1 MVNLEADFFTEL
13 MMVDWCDL
21 YKVLGVGCGAGCW
34 VGRREGGTEGGWV
47 GTGKVG

>member
-21 YKVLGVGCGAGCW
+21 YKVLGVGCGAGYCW
-34 VGRREGGTEGGWV
+34 VGVREGLSLIHI
-47 GTGKVG
+47 